1 MYASRTEEFFDK
13 YRGLYLQIKEAVD
26 NLVKK
31 DAAIKKDFE
40 AKAVNTVD
48 FKNVGNFFK
57 KNGKLVKKALTNC
70 VSMIKITLIKMILVF
85 EKLIFVR
92 SDFLV
97 EKSGKLNFRF

>member
-1 MYASRTEEFFDK
+1 MPCLSCGDKISANLFLRCVPSALFFN
-13 YRGLYLQIKEAVD
+13 YVIAGES
-26 NLVKK
+26 
-31 DAAIKKDFE
+31 
-40 AKAVNTVD
+40 VNTVD